1 MRDVLLTRRLL
12 LCALFAAAASA
23 QRPPD
28 MVLTPETRAEVI
40 AAAADRIERY
50 YVDSEQAKALAAAL
64 RAARFE
70 QTSAL
75 ELVPAVNRVLQ
86 ASGGDRHLRFGYT
99 HEPQREDEED
109 APDVEGARQNAYG
122 IHGVQRLEG
131 NVGLL
136 TWAKFHE
143 PELAGDAVA
152 AAMRLLEPTDA
163 LIIDLRNSDGGSPAM
178 VALLLSYFV
187 PAGDPVH
194 VSTVYNRYK
203 GTTEQVWTHAYLP
216 GRRYTGSPVYIL
228 TSKRTWSAGE
238 GFTEHMR
245 RIVKATVVGETTR
258 GGARMSRWMLVHPNF
273 AVSVSVAKHI
283 GETQD
288 WEGVGITPDVA
299 VPEAEALATAHN
311 LAKQKLL
318 P

>member
-1 MRDVLLTRRLL
+1 VRRQILE
-12 LCALFAAAASA
+12 ATAGK
-23 QRPPD
+23 
-28 MVLTPETRAEVI
+28 
-40 AAAADRIERY
+40 IERY
-50 YVDSEQAKALAAAL
+50 YVEPEKANDIAAAL
-64 RAARFE
+64 RAATFE
-70 QTSAL
+70 QASAL

-86 ASGGDRHLRFGYT
+86 AAGGDRHLRFGYT

-109 APDVEGARQNAYG
+109 LPDVEGAAKNGYG
-122 IHGVQRLEG
+122 IHGVQRLEA

-136 TWAKFHE
+136 TWAKFHR

-163 LIIDLRNSDGGSPAM
+163 LIIDFRNSDGGSPAM

-187 PAGDPVH
+187 PPGDPIH
-194 VSTVYNRYK
+194 ITTIYNRYK
-203 GTTEQVWTHAYLP
+203 GATEQVWTHSNLP
-216 GRRYTGSPVYIL
+216 GRRYTGKPVYIL

-245 RIVKATVVGETTR
+245 RLVQATVVGETTR
-258 GGARMSRWMLVHPNF
+258 GGARLSRWMLVHPNF
-273 AVSVSVAKHI
+273 AVSVSVAKHV

-288 WEGVGITPDVA
+288 WEGVGIIPDVA
-299 VPEAEALATAHN
+299 VPDAEALATAHN